1 MTEAAG
7 SMMNVWLGVIAVA
20 VLVMAVVQVA
30 VVVQLM
36 RVTKNASAAT
46 TELRKELTPLI
57 AKVNK
62 VADDAGRVSAL
73 ALTQLERVDRV
84 MDNTA
89 QRIDDTLGIVQ
100 DAVLGPVRQGA
111 AVMAGVKAALAVFRS
126 RQDRRRHGRDDEDAL
141 FIG

>member
-20 VLVMAVVQVA
+20 VLVMAIIQVA
-30 VVVQLM
+30 VMVQLM
-36 RVTKNASAAT
+36 RVAKTASSAT
-46 TELRKELTPLI
+46 ADLRRELAPLI

-62 VADDAGRVSAL
+62 VADDAGKVSAL
-73 ALTQLERVDRV
+73 ALTQLERVDQL
-84 MDNTA
+84 MDNTV
-89 QRIDDTLGIVQ
+89 QRIDDTLAVVQ

-111 AVMAGVKAALAVFRS
+111 AVVAGIKAALAVFRS
-126 RQDRRRHGRDDEDAL
+126 RQDRRRYGRDDEDAL